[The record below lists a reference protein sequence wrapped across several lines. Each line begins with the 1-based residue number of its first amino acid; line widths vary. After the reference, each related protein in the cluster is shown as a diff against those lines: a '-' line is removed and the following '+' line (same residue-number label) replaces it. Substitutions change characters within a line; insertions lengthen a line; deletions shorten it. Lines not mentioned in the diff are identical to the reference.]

1 MIFTGRA
8 KPTMTDL
15 LNSLKA
21 EAFTITLCSYVYN
34 DGELADGLL
43 ASVESWTRQPD
54 QIILVDDASNP
65 PYVPKLPAFLK
76 ERTTLIRLPE
86 NGGPALAKSTGMNAV
101 KTDFILSMDCDMRL
115 SPSWLQNSLA
125 DAAQAEV
132 GIVGVSVLC
141 EAGEDLVSQYMNL
154 FGHQMLADGEADFLS
169 GNVWLMRRKVW
180 EGVGGFGTYSKRTHE
195 DHYYC
200 QAVKAKGF
208 KLLSRAARPGRQVRN
223 LSRLAVLKR
232 FSAWAPKTTA
242 TLRDNPG
249 ETGVQALGYV
259 AFLGCFERIEYLL
272 EQRKNAAFLYL
283 ELLLFAHTI
292 FNIFKDS
299 AQLNGAKSVEQWPNW
314 LKFEAQS
321 FWGEVLGLFSASPL
335 AFKVLVNDLKSLGHN
350 PPEVIVA
357 QQQNAAENCFW
368 AELFSTFSAL
378 KQAGGMLEQMEKA
391 GLPQLLR
398 EEAQVFRNY
407 SFYTDL

>member
-1 MIFTGRA
+1 MNEQMADHCESLNALKG
-8 KPTMTDL
+8 KPP
-15 LNSLKA
+15 
-21 EAFTITLCSYVYN
+21 TITLCTYVYN

-54 QIILVDDASNP
+54 KIVIVDDASTP
-65 PYVPKLPAFLK
+65 PYAPKLPAFLD
-76 ERTTLIRLPE
+76 ERTQLIRLPE
-86 NGGPALAKSTGMNAV
+86 NGGPSLAKSTGMNAV

-115 SPSWLQNSLA
+115 SPSWLEDSLT

-132 GIVGVSVLC
+132 GVVGVSVLC

-180 EGVGGFGTYSKRTHE
+180 QEVGGFGTYSKRTHE

-223 LSRLAVLKR
+223 LSRLAVVKR

-242 TLRDNPG
+242 TLRNNPG
-249 ETGVQALGYV
+249 EAGVQALAYV
-259 AFLGCFERIEYLL
+259 AFLDCFKRVEYLL
-272 EQRKNAAFLYL
+272 GQGKNAAFIYL
-283 ELLLFAHTI
+283 ELLFFAHNI
-292 FNIFKDS
+292 FNIFADS
-299 AQLNGAKSVEQWPNW
+299 ARLNGVEDIEHAPGW
-314 LKFEAQS
+314 LKKEAKQ
-321 FWGEVLGLFSASPL
+321 FWQEF
-335 AFKVLVNDLKSLGHN
+335 
-350 PPEVIVA
+350 
-357 QQQNAAENCFW
+357 
-368 AELFSTFSAL
+368 AELFSGSPFAFKILLNDLNQLGHKLPNILGVQCENVPDDTFWADLLSTFAAL
-378 KQAGGMLEQMEKA
+378 KQPGGMLEQMEKL

-398 EEAQVFRNY
+398 EEGQVFRNY
-407 SFYTDL
+407 SFYTDI